1 MKKSKITI
9 GIVAAAVVIALIIC
23 VLLLGGD
30 STGPVI
36 TVPSDLQYRS
46 GMTDDE
52 LLAGVTAVDN
62 KDGDV
67 SDTLIVKSVIE
78 LSDGNNVKI
87 TYAAQDSSNNISVKS
102 ITLPYDEG
110 GRGNTSADDGETSGE
125 DVSEENPGDET
136 DDTTDSIS
144 DNQPGET
151 TSAYPE
157 ETTPVET
164 ESAEA
169 PVLYLTQIEDWIQKG
184 SEVNWIR
191 YVDDI
196 TDDKDDRNS
205 LFQSIM
211 IEDYPDM
218 NTVGD
223 YDMKF
228 YCKDSDGNF
237 SPRVTLHI
245 HITD

>member
-1 MKKSKITI
+1 MKMSKITI
-9 GIVAAAVVIALIIC
+9 GIASAVVVIVLIIC

-36 TVPSDLQYRS
+36 TIPSDLQYRS

-52 LLAGVTAVDN
+52 LLAGVTAVDS

-67 SDTLIVKSVIE
+67 SDTLMVESVVE

-87 TYAAQDSSNNISVKS
+87 TYAAQDRSNNISVKS

-110 GRGNTSADDGETSGE
+110 GKGDTSVNDGETSGE
-125 DVSEENPGDET
+125 DVSEEDPGDET
-136 DDTTDSIS
+136 DDTVDSVS

-191 YVDDI
+191 YVGDI

-211 IEDYPDM
+211 IDDYPDM